1 MTDITYGGRQEAT
14 SFRLTPAERA
24 LPIPSI
30 SLALMSVLLTFV
42 HVMLWVP
49 MMGPLGL
56 RSLPV
61 ALLAAAVAWVA
72 FFKREKTDGTGWRRI
87 VLGAGSRLAV
97 AAAVVVSTMFLFRAA
112 AGAVYIGC

>member
-1 MTDITYGGRQEAT
+1 
-14 SFRLTPAERA
+14 
-24 LPIPSI
+24 
-30 SLALMSVLLTFV
+30 
-42 HVMLWVP
+42 
-49 MMGPLGL
+49 
-56 RSLPV
+56 
-61 ALLAAAVAWVA
+61 VA